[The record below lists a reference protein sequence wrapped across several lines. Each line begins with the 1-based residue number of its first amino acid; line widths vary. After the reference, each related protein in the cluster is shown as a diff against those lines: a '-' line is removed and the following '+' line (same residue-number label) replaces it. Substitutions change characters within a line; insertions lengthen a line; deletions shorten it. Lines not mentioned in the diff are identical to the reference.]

1 MRIDR
6 VQVEAFGALRDQ
18 VLELAPGMTVIFGP
32 NEAGKSTWHAAI
44 YAAVCGMSRG
54 RGRPSKAD
62 DLFSQRHKPWEGGP
76 WIVSALLT
84 LADGRRIEMRHDLAG
99 RVDCR
104 ATELDTGRDVSNQI
118 MDGMPD
124 ASRWLGLD
132 RRSFLATAC
141 VRQADLLAILN
152 DSESLQVHLQRAAAT
167 AGTDEPAAAALRA
180 LDDFLRENVGLDRAN
195 STKPLR
201 RALDAVE
208 RAASEL
214 ELTQEEHQRYID
226 LAADADR
233 RRKHADDL
241 ERSVRIARYSRTK
254 RELTMARERLR
265 RASELQEQLGDDEPE
280 DLSHQRALM
289 GEVRDALAAWRTAP
303 ALPTLDLRPSEEI
316 QRELVG
322 LPPMPTGDLEPA
334 PTVVEA
340 RARVEARRSARELHG
355 PGPDVDTEPD
365 LGGLSVSQLT
375 ELARALS
382 AQEPVVPN
390 GAQAQVDDARS
401 QHEAATRRER
411 TRRALSVGCLVAGVA
426 AGAALIPLNLSAVGA
441 ALAVLGLVAAATL
454 FAISTRGKVETLQR
468 LREAEAALGQQGY
481 AVDRAR
487 SERQRAMEQ
496 TGAAGIPP
504 DPDALHALIREHEV
518 WERQSR
524 DAARWADDR
533 RRLDEAVHS
542 TEEELRRLLE
552 ERGVSAEGDVLA
564 AMDSYVTRC
573 AERAALAARAGQRT
587 VLEQELKQRE
597 VQEREAD
604 RVATQRR
611 SATVALLEAAERIGI
626 SDDAGEDEVS
636 VAVDQW
642 LADTAIRIQHAEET
656 LKGWSELK
664 GLFEGNTVDGV
675 QEEIGQKQADLDE
688 LRRSMAADELEEA
701 ERGSADVANIEEG
714 EREARRVRGEAER
727 LAGEL
732 LRMAKSMPD
741 VAAAEEA
748 LQRAEHELARVN
760 RLKSTLEQTIQVLR
774 LAEEQVLRDIAPKL
788 AGAIRKMLPR
798 ITDGRYTDAGVDPA
812 TLQVRVRT
820 ASGSWRA
827 ADLLSQGTREQVYL
841 LLRMALAEHLTARGE
856 VTPLIFDDVTVQC
869 DTQRTERLLTV
880 LKESADLR
888 QIIVFSQEED
898 VVTWAERELNDPNHR
913 VARLALLPV

>member
-6 VQVEAFGALRDQ
+6 VQIEGFGALRDQ

-44 YAAVCGMSRG
+44 YAAICGMSRG

-62 DLFSQRHKPWEGGP
+62 DLFSHRHKPWEGGP

-118 MDGMPD
+118 MDGTPD

-180 LDDFLRENVGLDRAN
+180 LEDFLKEHVGKDQAN
-195 STKPLR
+195 ATKPLR
-201 RALDAVE
+201 RALDGVE
-208 RAASEL
+208 RAESEL
-214 ELTQEEHQRYID
+214 GRAKEEHQRYVD

-254 RELTMARERLR
+254 RELAVAGERHR
-265 RASELQEQLGDDEPE
+265 KASELQEQLGDEEPE

-289 GEVRDALAAWRTAP
+289 SEVREALATWRTAP
-303 ALPTLDLRPSEEI
+303 TSPTIDLRPSEEI
-316 QRELVG
+316 QRDLVA

-334 PTVVEA
+334 PAVVEA

-355 PGPDVDTEPD
+355 PGPDVGTEPD

-382 AQEPVVPN
+382 AQEPVVSD
-390 GAQAQVDDARS
+390 GAQARVDDARS
-401 QHEAATRRER
+401 EHEVAARRER
-411 TRRALSVGCLVAGVA
+411 TCRALGVGCLIAGVA
-426 AGAALIPLNLSAVGA
+426 AGASFIPLGLGGVGV
-441 ALAVLGLVAAATL
+441 ALAMFGLVGAATL
-454 FAISTRGKVETLQR
+454 FAISARGKVEALQR

-481 AVDRAR
+481 AVDLAR
-487 SERQRAMEQ
+487 SERQRAIEQ
-496 TGAAGIPP
+496 TGAAGVPS
-504 DPDALHALIREHEV
+504 DPNALHALIQEHEV

-524 DAARWADDR
+524 DAGRWADDR

-542 TEEELRRLLE
+542 AEDELRSLLA
-552 ERGVSAEGDVLA
+552 EREVSSDGDVLA
-564 AMDSYVTRC
+564 AADAYVTGC
-573 AERAALAARAGQRT
+573 AERAALARRASQRAALEQELRQRE
-587 VLEQELKQRE
+587 VLEQEANR
-597 VQEREAD
+597 A
-604 RVATQRR
+604 ANHRR

-626 SDDAGEDEVS
+626 PDDAGEDEVAL
-636 VAVDQW
+636 AVDHW
-642 LADTAIRIQHAEET
+642 LGDTAIRIQHAEET

-664 GLFEGNTVDGV
+664 GLLEGNTPDGIR
-675 QEEIGQKQADLDE
+675 EEIGQKQTDLDE
-688 LRRSMAADELEEA
+688 LRKGMAADDLEEA
-701 ERGSADVANIEEG
+701 ERGLADVSSIEEG

-732 LRMAKSMPD
+732 LRMAKSLPD

-748 LQRAEHELARVN
+748 LQRAEQESARVN
-760 RLKSTLEQTIQVLR
+760 RLKSTLEQTIVVLR

-788 AGAIRKMLPR
+788 AGAIRATLPR

-827 ADLLSQGTREQVYL
+827 ADFLSQGTREQVYL
-841 LLRMALAEHLTARGE
+841 LLRMALAEHLTTRGE

-898 VVTWAERELNDPNHR
+898 VVTWAERALNGPNHR